1 MTFNSMNYN
10 KLCII
15 IFVVGLSFLIGS
27 TIYNKSPVIFD
38 ELNFVPNVELI
49 SELGFTK
56 EFLVQMKNQAPG
68 PLYQLIHWPLM
79 PLTHL
84 KPPAIRVVNLV
95 FLVLI
100 IFITS
105 KVIKNSFRG
114 LKHTPLF
121 LAMNIIVVPVT
132 WVISG
137 LALTEIP
144 AMFFLVLS
152 LLMLSYIFKNNYSNQ
167 KILLFSTIAGIFLG
181 IAALGRTPYLGL
193 ILPILL
199 VVFHKDFRSQKKA
212 ASLILPYFSIPLFF
226 TVPIFIIWGGLVS
239 PNQPIISGGIKLWYG
254 FLSLGYGAIIFF
266 LIAPKWFIFNRKI
279 LFAIVTAFIFAFV
292 YSTWFSADSYYPF
305 IVTIEKYA
313 PSIFISIYKL
323 IITPILIC
331 LAIYFVI
338 CSLVH
343 LYERRDNII
352 YVFSIL
358 SAIMIMFSNITNSYQ
373 FSSRYVAQAIP
384 FIIVSIVPFENVN
397 WLKCL
402 LAIVAMVIG
411 FFSLNTYALIF

>member
-1 MTFNSMNYN
+1 MNFN
-10 KLCII
+10 KICII
-15 IFVVGLSFLIGS
+15 IFIGGLSFLIGS
-27 TIYNKSPVIFD
+27 TIYNKSPIIFD
-38 ELNFVPNVELI
+38 EMNFVPNVELM
-49 SELGFTK
+49 SQLGFTK

-95 FLVLI
+95 FLLLI

-105 KVIKNSFRG
+105 KVIKNTFKD
-114 LKHTPLF
+114 LKFHPLL
-121 LAMNIIVVPVT
+121 LALNIIVVPVT

-144 AMFFLVLS
+144 AMLFLS
-152 LLMLSYIFKNNYSNQ
+152 LSILMLSYIFNNDYSNQ
-167 KILLFSTIAGIFLG
+167 KILLFSTISGIFLG
-181 IAALGRTPYLGL
+181 LASLGRTPYLGL

-199 VVFHKDFRSQKKA
+199 VVFHKDFRSLKKA
-212 ASLILPYFSIPLFF
+212 ASLILPYFFIPLFF
-226 TVPIFIIWGGLVS
+226 TIPIFVIWGGLVS
-239 PNQPIISGGIKLWYG
+239 PNQPIISGGIRFWHG

-279 LFAIVTAFIFAFV
+279 LSALVTTFVLSFI
-292 YSTWFSADSYYPF
+292 YSTWFSTDSYFPF
-305 IVTIEKYA
+305 SVTITKFA
-313 PSIFISIYKL
+313 PSYFIGFYKL

-338 CSLVH
+338 CALIH

-358 SAIMIMFSNITNSYQ
+358 SALLIMFSNITNSYQ

-402 LAIVAMVIG
+402 LAIVAMMIG

>member
-1 MTFNSMNYN
+1 MNYN

-15 IFVVGLSFLIGS
+15 IFIGGLSFLIGS
-27 TIYNKSPVIFD
+27 TIYNKSPIIFD
-38 ELNFVPNVELI
+38 EMNFVPNVELI

-95 FLVLI
+95 FLLLI
-100 IFITS
+100 ILITS
-105 KVIKNSFRG
+105 KVIKNTFND
-114 LKHTPLF
+114 LKFHPLF
-121 LAMNIIVVPVT
+121 LASNIIVVPVT

-144 AMFFLVLS
+144 AMFFLALS
-152 LLMLSYIFKNNYSNQ
+152 LLMLSYIFKNDYSNQ
-167 KILLFSTIAGIFLG
+167 KILLFSTISGVFLG
-181 IAALGRTPYLGL
+181 LAAIGRTPYLGL
-193 ILPILL
+193 ILPIVL
-199 VVFHKDFRSQKKA
+199 VVFHKDFRSLKKA
-212 ASLILPYFSIPLFF
+212 ASLILPYFFIPLFF
-226 TVPIFIIWGGLVS
+226 TIPIFLIWGGLVS
-239 PNQPIISGGIKLWYG
+239 PNQPIISGGIRFWFG

-279 LFAIVTAFIFAFV
+279 LAALIGTFVLAFI
-292 YSTWFSADSYYPF
+292 YSTWFSTDSYFPLS
-305 IVTIEKYA
+305 VTITKFA
-313 PSIFISIYKL
+313 PPYFVEFFKL
-323 IITPILIC
+323 IITPTLIS

-338 CSLVH
+338 CAFIH

-358 SAIMIMFSNITNSYQ
+358 SALLIMFSNITNSYQ

-384 FIIVSIVPFENVN
+384 FIIISIVPFEKVN

-402 LAIVAMVIG
+402 LAILAMIIG